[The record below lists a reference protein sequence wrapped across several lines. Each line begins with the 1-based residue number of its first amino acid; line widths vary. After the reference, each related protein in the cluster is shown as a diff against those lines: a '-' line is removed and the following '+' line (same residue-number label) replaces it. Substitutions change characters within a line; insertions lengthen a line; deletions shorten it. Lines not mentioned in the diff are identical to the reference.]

1 MNKWTDTS
9 GKGLTDYPR
18 PSVAVDVAVLT
29 YSGGSLKVL
38 VVRHRLGA
46 LALPGTF
53 LHERELLT
61 AAADRALSVKAEL
74 AQTSFHQLAIFDRPD
89 RDDRG
94 WFLSVAHTAC
104 LPESALPD
112 SALLVDV
119 YDDEAVSGLAFDHA
133 DMVRLAVTDLRT
145 RYASYVDPDG
155 LSGGTFTV
163 AELRGLYE
171 VIFDRP
177 FQKDSFRRQV
187 FDALESTGEMSR
199 PGNGRPAETYRRR
212 GDGALTAQAMAF
224 LTG

>member
-1 MNKWTDTS
+1 M
-9 GKGLTDYPR
+9 
-18 PSVAVDVAVLT
+18 
-29 YSGGSLKVL
+29 
-38 VVRHRLGA
+38 
-46 LALPGTF
+46 
-53 LHERELLT
+53 
-61 AAADRALSVKAEL
+61 

-94 WFLSVAHTAC
+94 WVLSVAHTAC

-212 GDGALTAQAMAF
+212 GEGALTAQAMAF

>member
-1 MNKWTDTS
+1 MRWRYREHFCTNANCS
-9 GKGLTDYPR
+9 R
-18 PSVAVDVAVLT
+18 PQ
-29 YSGGSLKVL
+29 
-38 VVRHRLGA
+38 
-46 LALPGTF
+46 
-53 LHERELLT
+53 
-61 AAADRALSVKAEL
+61 ADRALSGQAEL

-94 WFLSVAHTAC
+94 WVLSVAHTAC

-163 AELRGLYE
+163 AELRRLYE

-187 FDALESTGEMSR
+187 LDALESTGEMSR
-199 PGNGRPAETYRRR
+199 PGNGRTPPRRT
-212 GDGALTAQAMAF
+212 GGGGEGALTAQAMAF

>member
-1 MNKWTDTS
+1 MNKWTDTNGRALS
-9 GKGLTDYPR
+9 DYPR

-29 YSGGSLKVL
+29 YSGESLKVL
-38 VVRHRLGA
+38 VVRHRLGS

-61 AAADRALSVKAEL
+61 AAADRALSVKADL
-74 AQTSFHQLAIFDRPD
+74 ARTDFRQLAIFDRPD

-94 WFLSVAHTAC
+94 WVLSVAHTVG

-155 LSGGTFTV
+155 LSGGSFTV

-224 LTG
+224 LAG